1 VTFGDVD
8 EALVPAVE
16 EQAGDVFNLE
26 VGMREARAMIDG
38 AFDAKRLQY
47 SSEQFLRALHAV
59 RAEEG
64 SRVLGITSVD
74 LFIPM
79 LSFVFG
85 QSQLGGRAAII
96 SSARLRQEFY
106 ELPGD
111 ASLTTERTVKEAI
124 HELGHTFGLTHCLD
138 RSCPMSLSTTVTS
151 IDLKGT
157 RLCGSC
163 RIALLVIHGTIN
175 HAKGRL

>member
-1 VTFGDVD
+1 VTFGVVD

-16 EQAGDVFNLE
+16 EYAGDAFNLDI
-26 VGMREARAMIDG
+26 GPRESRPLLEGALDG
-38 AFDAKRLQY
+38 RRRQY
-47 SSEQFLRALHAV
+47 GSEQFLRAL
-59 RAEEG
+59 RAERSDEG
-64 SRVLGITSVD
+64 ARVLGITAVD

-85 QSQLGGRAAII
+85 QSQLNGRAAIV
-96 SSARLRQEFY
+96 SYTRLRQEFY

-138 RSCPMSLSTTVTS
+138 RRCPMSLSTTVTA
-151 IDLKGT
+151 IDTKGT

-163 RIALLVIHGTIN
+163 RIALRVFQGTLIN
-175 HAKGRL
+175 AKGRL

>member
-8 EALVPAVE
+8 EALVSAVE
-16 EQAGDVFNLE
+16 EQAGGVFTLE
-26 VGMREARAMIDG
+26 VGKREARPMIDG
-38 AFDAKRLQY
+38 AFDEHRLQY
-47 SSEQFLRALHAV
+47 SSEEFLRVLHTM
-59 RAEEG
+59 RTEEG
-64 SRVLGITSVD
+64 ARTLGITAVD

-85 QSQLGGRAAII
+85 QSQLNGRAAII
-96 SSARLRQEFY
+96 SNARLRQEFY

-111 ASLTTERTVKEAI
+111 ALLTTERTVKEAI
-124 HELGHTFGLTHCLD
+124 HELGHSFGLTHCLD
-138 RSCPMSLSTTVTS
+138 RRCPMSLSTTVTA
-151 IDLKGT
+151 IDMKGT

-163 RIALLVIHGTIN
+163 RIALRVFHRTII